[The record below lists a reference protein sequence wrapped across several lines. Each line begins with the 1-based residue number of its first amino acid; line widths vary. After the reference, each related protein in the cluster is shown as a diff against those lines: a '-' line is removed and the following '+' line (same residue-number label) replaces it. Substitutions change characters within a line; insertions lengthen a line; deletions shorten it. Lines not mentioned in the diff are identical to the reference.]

1 MTTFAKR
8 LAGERPDEVAISDE
22 VTALGWVDLD
32 DVLNRV
38 RLSALYAVR
47 PKALRETAE
56 NNHDGLFSLT
66 AIDAWTKTVGAKPG

>member
-22 VTALGWVDLD
+22 VTALGWADLD

-38 RLSALYAVR
+38 RLSALVAIKLIKRVKR
-47 PKALRETAE
+47 RTTDR
-56 NNHDGLFSLT
+56 NRMSLYL
-66 AIDAWTKTVGAKPG
+66 IFD